1 MISYSNLGQK
11 GHGNLGNQ
19 LFQIASCIGIAKHFN
34 TEVGFPDWEYEKYFE
49 NPLPK
54 DNRLFKE
61 KFAFRN
67 KKEQHFHFDFNQ
79 FSNDCDIT
87 GWLQSEKY
95 FEDCK
100 EEIKKQF
107 KFNELGMLNRFAP
120 VNSIAIS
127 IRRGDYVNN
136 PNYALLPI
144 SYYIGALVKEFPD
157 YHNYNIIIFSD
168 DMEYC
173 KLHFDCLPNV
183 YYAEGSAI
191 EQLCLA
197 SLCDH
202 FILANS
208 TFSWWCGWLGE
219 KEHSKVIKPN
229 YHFGYEFGKLNN
241 AKDFYPERWIAYDHK
256 QERVDL
262 SDVTFIIPV
271 AYDHNDR
278 KENLQLAIKNL
289 KAQFDCV
296 VIVGEQG
303 GKHFYGVGFGDI
315 YLEFDYKKFH
325 RTKMLNV
332 MSDLAGT
339 PIVINYDADVI
350 IPPMQIIEAVQR
362 IRNGVDFVYPYDGRF
377 ARVPR
382 LHYDTV
388 NSFNDV
394 GMLVGHKF
402 KGTLE
407 GDASS
412 VGGCI
417 AYNKD
422 SFFEAGGENENF
434 ISYNPEDLERVERF
448 KKLGYKVERIDG
460 ILYHIDH
467 YISSDSSQ
475 QNPDYN
481 MAEFRKVQKMDKA
494 QLLTY
499 VQTWLQ
505 TTKKGQQ
512 SQTT

>member
-19 LFQIASCIGIAKHFN
+19 LFQIASCIGIAKHFG
-34 TEVGFPDWEYEKYFE
+34 TEAAFPAWEYEKYFE

-54 DNRLFKE
+54 GYSKGGTIKE
-61 KFAFRN
+61 N
-67 KKEQHFHFDFNQ
+67 HFHFAFEQ
-79 FSNDCDIT
+79 FDNDCDIT
-87 GWLQSEKY
+87 GWLQSESY
-95 FEDCK
+95 FADCK

-107 KFNELGMLNRFAP
+107 KFRIKSFPLSTFDLFDTIK
-120 VNSIAIS
+120 SKQTIAIS

-144 SYYIGALVKEFPD
+144 NYYIGALLKEFPD

-173 KLHFDCLPNV
+173 KLHFECLPNV
-183 YYAEGSAI
+183 NFAQGNAI
-191 EQLCLA
+191 EQLFLA

-202 FILANS
+202 FIIANS
-208 TFSWWCGWLGE
+208 TFSWWCAWLGE

-241 AKDFYPERWIAYDHK
+241 AKDYYPERWNPFCHRIEK
-256 QERVDL
+256 IDL

-278 KENLQLAIKNL
+278 KENLQLAIKNI

-303 GKHFYGVGFGDI
+303 GKHFEGLGDI

-394 GMLVGHKF
+394 GMLAGHKF

-448 KKLGYKVERIDG
+448 KKLGYKVERVGG

-467 YISSDSSQ
+467 YISADSSQ

>member
-1 MISYSNLGQK
+1 MVSYSNLGTR

-19 LFQIASCIGIAKHFN
+19 LFQIASCIGIAKHFGA
-34 TEVGFPDWEYEKYFE
+34 EAAFPAWEYEKYFE

-54 DNRLFKE
+54 GYSKGGTIKE
-61 KFAFRN
+61 N
-67 KKEQHFHFDFNQ
+67 HFHFAFEQ
-79 FSNDCDIT
+79 FDNDCDIT

-95 FEDCK
+95 FERSKVEVRKQLKFKWKFLGDLMAENK
-100 EEIKKQF
+100 EWFEKDT
-107 KFNELGMLNRFAP
+107 
-120 VNSIAIS
+120 IAIS
-127 IRRGDYVNN
+127 VRRGDYVNN

-144 SYYIGALVKEFPD
+144 NYYIGALLKEFPD

-173 KLHFDCLPNV
+173 KLHFQCLPNV
-183 YYAEGSAI
+183 YYAEGNAI
-191 EQLCLA
+191 EQLCLM

-202 FILANS
+202 FIIANS
-208 TFSWWCGWLGE
+208 TFSWWGAWLGE

-241 AKDFYPERWIAYDHK
+241 AKDYYPERWNPFCHRIEK
-256 QERVDL
+256 IDL

-278 KENLQLAIKNL
+278 KENLELAIKNL

-303 GKHFYGVGFGDI
+303 GKVFEGMGDI

-362 IRNGVDFVYPYDGRF
+362 VRNGVDFVYPYDGRF

-394 GMLVGHKF
+394 GMLAGHKF

-417 AYNKD
+417 AYNKE

-434 ISYNPEDLERVERF
+434 ISYNPEDLERAERF
-448 KKLGYKVERIDG
+448 KKLGYKVERVNG

-467 YISSDSSQ
+467 YISADSSQ

-481 MAEFRKVQKMDKA
+481 MGEFRKVQKMDKA

-512 SQTT
+512 S

>member
-1 MISYSNLGQK
+1 MISYSNLGRT

-19 LFQIASCIGIAKHFN
+19 LFQIASCIGIAKHFG
-34 TEVGFPDWEYEKYFE
+34 TEAAFPNWEYEKYFE

-54 DNRLFKE
+54 LSKVG
-61 KFAFRN
+61 KPV
-67 KKEQHFHFDFNQ
+67 KEQHFHFDFNQ

-107 KFNELGMLNRFAP
+107 TFNKEFEEKCKMFYYNLDFATP
-120 VNSIAIS
+120 AIAIS

-144 SYYIGALVKEFPD
+144 SYYIGALLKEFPD

-173 KLHFDCLPNV
+173 KLHFQCLPNV
-183 YYAEGSAI
+183 YYAEGNAI
-191 EQLCLA
+191 EQLCLM

-202 FILANS
+202 FIIANS
-208 TFSWWCGWLGE
+208 TFSWWGSWLGE

-241 AKDFYPERWIAYDHK
+241 AKDFYPERWLPFDHK
-256 QERVDL
+256 VERVDL
-262 SDVTFIIPV
+262 TDVTFVIPV
-271 AYDHNDR
+271 AYDHTDR

-303 GKHFYGVGFGDI
+303 GKHFEGLGDI

-339 PIVINYDADVI
+339 AIVINYDADVI
-350 IPPMQIIEAVQR
+350 IPPMQIIESVQR

-388 NSFNDV
+388 DSFNDV
-394 GMLVGHKF
+394 GMLAGHKF
-402 KGTLE
+402 KGTLD

-422 SFFEAGGENENF
+422 SFFSAGGENENF

-448 KKLGYKVERIDG
+448 KKLGYKVERING

-467 YISSDSSQ
+467 YISADSSQ

-481 MAEFRKVQKMDKA
+481 MGEFRKVKKMDKA

-512 SQTT
+512 IHFV

>member
-1 MISYSNLGQK
+1 M
-11 GHGNLGNQ
+11 
-19 LFQIASCIGIAKHFN
+19 
-34 TEVGFPDWEYEKYFE
+34 
-49 NPLPK
+49 
-54 DNRLFKE
+54 
-61 KFAFRN
+61 
-67 KKEQHFHFDFNQ
+67 
-79 FSNDCDIT
+79 
-87 GWLQSEKY
+87 
-95 FEDCK
+95 
-100 EEIKKQF
+100 
-107 KFNELGMLNRFAP
+107 
-120 VNSIAIS
+120 
-127 IRRGDYVNN
+127 
-136 PNYALLPI
+136 
-144 SYYIGALVKEFPD
+144 
-157 YHNYNIIIFSD
+157 
-168 DMEYC
+168 
-173 KLHFDCLPNV
+173 
-183 YYAEGSAI
+183 
-191 EQLCLA
+191 

-202 FILANS
+202 FIIANS
-208 TFSWWCGWLGE
+208 TFSWWGAWLGE

-229 YHFGYEFGKLNN
+229 YHFGYEFGKLND
-241 AKDFYPERWIAYDHK
+241 AKDFYPSRWLPFDNKI
-256 QERVDL
+256 ERVDL

-271 AYDHNDR
+271 AYDHTDR

-303 GKHFYGVGFGDI
+303 GKHFEGMGDI

-388 NSFNDV
+388 DSFNDV
-394 GMLVGHKF
+394 GMLAGHKF
-402 KGTLE
+402 KGTLA

-417 AYNKD
+417 AYNKE
-422 SFFEAGGENENF
+422 SFFSAGGENENF

-448 KKLGYKVERIDG
+448 KKLGYKVERVNG

-512 SQTT
+512 IHFV

>member
-1 MISYSNLGQK
+1 MISYSNLGRT

-19 LFQIASCIGIAKHFN
+19 LFQIASCMGIAKHFG
-34 TEVGFPDWEYEKYFE
+34 TEAAFPTWDYEKYFE
-49 NPLPK
+49 NKLP
-54 DNRLFKE
+54 DFKRSSL
-61 KFAFRN
+61 RN
-67 KKEQHFHFDFNQ
+67 VKEQHFHFDFNQ
-79 FSNDCDIT
+79 FNNDCDIT

-100 EEIKKQF
+100 KEIREQF
-107 KFNELGMLNRFAP
+107 TFNRDAIGIKGIIYDKET
-120 VNSIAIS
+120 IAIS

-144 SYYIGALVKEFPD
+144 NYYIGSLLKEFPD

-173 KLHFDCLPNV
+173 KLHFSGLDNV
-183 YYAEGSAI
+183 YYAEGNAI
-191 EQLCLA
+191 EQLCLM

-202 FILANS
+202 FIIANS
-208 TFSWWCGWLGE
+208 TFSWWGAWLGE
-219 KEHSKVIKPN
+219 KQHSKVIKPN

-256 QERVDL
+256 IERVDL

-271 AYDHNDR
+271 AYDHTDR
-278 KENLQLAIKNL
+278 KENLELAIKNL

-303 GKHFYGVGFGDI
+303 GKHFEGLGDI

-339 PIVINYDADVI
+339 SIVINYDADVI
-350 IPPMQIIEAVQR
+350 IPPMQIVEAVLR

-388 NSFNDV
+388 DSFNDV
-394 GMLVGHKF
+394 GMLAGHKF
-402 KGTLE
+402 KGTLVR
-407 GDASS
+407 DASS

-417 AYNKD
+417 AYNKE
-422 SFFEAGGENENF
+422 SFFSAGGENENF

-448 KKLGYKVERIDG
+448 KKLGYKVERVDG

-481 MAEFRKVQKMDKA
+481 MGEFRKVQKMSKE
-494 QLLTY
+494 QLSAY

-512 SQTT
+512 IHFV